1 MAEKAHKLGVELV
14 EYITKDEALQPSV
27 FTDVKEGAYYV
38 DAVNWAVDKKVTS
51 GKTETTFAPNDSCT
65 RAQAVTFLWRAAGSP
80 EPTTTR
86 NPFRDVNAVTHSSYY
101 KAILWASQKG
111 ITSGTST
118 TAFSPDQVCTRAQIV
133 TFLYRYA
140 GQPSGYYSNPFK
152 DVGATSEA
160 SYYKAILW
168 AVGKGITTGS
178 SPTTFSPYAS
188 CNRAEAV
195 TFLYRYT
202 NGL

>member
-1 MAEKAHKLGVELV
+1 MTTG
-14 EYITKDEALQPSV
+14 
-27 FTDVKEGAYYV
+27 
-38 DAVNWAVDKKVTS
+38 TS
-51 GKTETTFAPNDSCT
+51 STTFSPYNPCK
-65 RAQAVTFLWRAAGSP
+65 RAEIVTFLWRAAGSP

-111 ITSGTST
+111 IAAGTST
-118 TAFSPDQVCTRAQIV
+118 TTFSPDQVCTRAQIV

-140 GQPSGYYSNPFK
+140 GKPSGYYSNPFK
-152 DVGATSEA
+152 DVSATNEA
-160 SYYKAILW
+160 SYYNAILW
-168 AVGKGITTGS
+168 ASGKGITTGS

>member
-1 MAEKAHKLGVELV
+1 M
-14 EYITKDEALQPSV
+14 
-27 FTDVKEGAYYV
+27 
-38 DAVNWAVDKKVTS
+38 AVN
-51 GKTETTFAPNDSCT
+51 
-65 RAQAVTFLWRAAGSP
+65 AG
-80 EPTTTR
+80 
-86 NPFRDVNAVTHSSYY
+86 V
-101 KAILWASQKG
+101 LKG
-111 ITSGTST
+111 DNNRLL
-118 TAFSPDQVCTRAQIV
+118 PQDNCTRAQIV

-160 SYYKAILW
+160 SYYNAILW
-168 AVGKGITTGS
+168 AVGKGITTGTS
-178 SPTTFSPYAS
+178 ATTFSPYAS